1 MAKNNNK
8 KSSPVGMLVL
18 TIIFA
23 IAFVLVL
30 ATNAGVLFGQPKD
43 LYDVIEE
50 NGEPVKG
57 EYVKLDMNA
66 TFGWYAE
73 EEYKIN
79 GIIPAGKRYHYVARL
94 DDGSVISVTFRGNK
108 MKDKFD
114 KILSNTEAYYMSGD
128 AGLLKDT
135 VTVKGKLTTV
145 AGEQGTYYSDFLTGY
160 YDGNIYR
167 FSIDTTS
174 KGTMFIVV
182 IILAAIEVGCIIGFM
197 GALKNK
203 KKENEAP
210 VQTADLEQ

>member
-57 EYVKLDMNA
+57 EYVKLDMKA
-66 TFGWYAE
+66 TFGGYAE
-73 EEYKIN
+73 TQYKIK
-79 GIIPAGKRYHYVARL
+79 GIIPAGKIYHYVALL
-94 DDGSVISVTFRGNK
+94 DDGSVISVSFRGNK
-108 MKDKFD
+108 MKEKFD

-128 AGLLKDT
+128 AGMLKDT

-145 AGEQGTYYSDFLTGY
+145 AGDQGMYYTNAMTGY

-167 FSIDTTS
+167 LSIDTTS
-174 KGTMFIVV
+174 KGTMLIVV